1 MQNAF
6 TILILF
12 PQPCPYFPHFNYCNL
27 MLMFDTRIQM
37 KNMNIHQIVETE
49 IGVSILLFSIC
60 LTYFIIYILKL
71 YFNQAKKKK
80 WLDRQNNNRKY
91 WWFLKLDGFS
101 YSIYSLPLC
110 NFRSF
115 LKVFFTKKIM
125 KNMRKGKIWQF
136 LKCMKIEIYFLVT
149 IDMVM

>member
-1 MQNAF
+1 
-6 TILILF
+6 
-12 PQPCPYFPHFNYCNL
+12 

-80 WLDRQNNNRKY
+80 VV
-91 WWFLKLDGFS
+91 G
-101 YSIYSLPLC
+101 
-110 NFRSF
+110 
-115 LKVFFTKKIM
+115 
-125 KNMRKGKIWQF
+125 
-136 LKCMKIEIYFLVT
+136 
-149 IDMVM
+149 

>member
-1 MQNAF
+1 
-6 TILILF
+6 
-12 PQPCPYFPHFNYCNL
+12 

-91 WWFLKLDGFS
+91 
-101 YSIYSLPLC
+101 
-110 NFRSF
+110 
-115 LKVFFTKKIM
+115 
-125 KNMRKGKIWQF
+125 
-136 LKCMKIEIYFLVT
+136 
-149 IDMVM
+149 

>member
-1 MQNAF
+1 
-6 TILILF
+6 
-12 PQPCPYFPHFNYCNL
+12 

-80 WLDRQNNNRKY
+80 KSGW
-91 WWFLKLDGFS
+91 
-101 YSIYSLPLC
+101 I
-110 NFRSF
+110 
-115 LKVFFTKKIM
+115 
-125 KNMRKGKIWQF
+125 GKI
-136 LKCMKIEIYFLVT
+136 T
-149 IDMVM
+149 IGNTDDF